1 MGCKICLETVGKS
14 REKETTK
21 QNKRK
26 RQKDNLKKL
35 QQRGKPLQ

>member
-1 MGCKICLETVGKS
+1 MGCKICLETVGKIE
-14 REKETTK
+14 RKETTK

-35 QQRGKPLQ
+35 QRGKPLQ